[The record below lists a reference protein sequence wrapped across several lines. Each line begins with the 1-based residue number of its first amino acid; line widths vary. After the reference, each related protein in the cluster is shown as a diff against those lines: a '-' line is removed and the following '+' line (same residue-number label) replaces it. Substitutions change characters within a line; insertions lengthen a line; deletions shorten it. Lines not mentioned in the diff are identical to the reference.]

1 MAPRVCSTSSS
12 PVGIDRSSARRPR
25 PVAAPDGVSDFG
37 TRAEFVPWF
46 ECRWDAP
53 GRGQVDHA
61 GSSPYD
67 GMNELKSAR
76 LLRLAQRYTVL
87 SDGPAR
93 PSRSLS

>member
-1 MAPRVCSTSSS
+1 MP
-12 PVGIDRSSARRPR
+12 G
-25 PVAAPDGVSDFG
+25 
-37 TRAEFVPWF
+37 F

-53 GRGQVDHA
+53 GPGQVDHA
-61 GSSPYD
+61 VSSPYY

-93 PSRSLS
+93 PLRSLPEIASAGRGEEDREEACVKLQLRFTYVSAGHALLPVRRG